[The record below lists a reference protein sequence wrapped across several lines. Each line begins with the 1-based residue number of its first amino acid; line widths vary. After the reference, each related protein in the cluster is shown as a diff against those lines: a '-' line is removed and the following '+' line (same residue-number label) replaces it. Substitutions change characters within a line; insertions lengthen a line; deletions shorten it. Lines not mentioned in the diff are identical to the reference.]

1 MSPRLR
7 KLVGSAAMLAY
18 LFAYIVIAL
27 AVADR
32 LPDSNLVRLAYYAVV
47 GTVWGLPLYPLFLW
61 MNRVPR

>member
-7 KLVGSAAMLAY
+7 KLVGSVVMLAY
-18 LFAYIVIAL
+18 LFAYIAAAL

-32 LPDSNLVRLAYYAVV
+32 LPDSQLVRLFYYAIV
-47 GTVWGLPLYPLFLW
+47 GTAWGLPLYPLFVW